1 MPFDISANKDQAG
14 LGQALA
20 GVLDRMAEI
29 AFYCD
34 SEGRLVFTNAAFRS
48 WLERRGLAAHEAGGA
63 AGGTA
68 GGIVQ
73 SGGAMDR
80 LGESVRRVIGGERVV
95 RVVWEGL
102 SGELSASGEG
112 GVIGVFS
119 PTGLSGASQ
128 SDLERRLI
136 ALEVTFDA
144 VWDWDLKTGKLSWNS
159 GMTHLFGYV
168 VSTLTEELD
177 FWGVRLHAEDHNRVM
192 SSLME
197 AAEGRGGEVWR
208 EEYRFLR
215 ADGSYAW
222 VVDRAR
228 VIRGDDGKPVRMIG
242 AIRDESEARQSL
254 AELKASEARYRAL
267 VEATTL
273 GVWRVDAAGAF
284 IEPSLQVCKL
294 VGVDPAKVHEV
305 DWRDLIHPEDVKEL
319 IPKWGHCL
327 ATGTLYE
334 GEQRLRLV
342 DGSYRWHSVRSAAVR
357 DAEGRIVEWVGS
369 NQDIHARKL
378 VEEELQ
384 RSEERYRAL
393 AEASSTG
400 VWRMDAAGRLVESSQ
415 AVRERLGI
423 EIGSPRSR
431 QWKLSIHP
439 DDVDRLWGLWQQAL
453 KTGELRDCEQRLLM
467 ADGSY
472 RWHLL
477 RAVAVRDEVGE
488 IREWVGSNQDIH
500 ARKLAE
506 EELQRSEERYRA
518 LAEASSTGVWRMD
531 AEGNFTEPS
540 LKGRESMG
548 IEPGSLRSKDWR
560 LSIHPDD
567 LQQVEA
573 LWSVAL
579 ATGGLHECEQRL
591 LMADGSYRWHLVRAV
606 PVRDEAGKVREWVG
620 SHQDIHQRK
629 LAEEELRRSEMRYRA
644 LSEAT
649 DAAVWTARPDGTT
662 KEPQLKFAKIT
673 GLPLEKTEGWGW
685 LEAVHPEDRERTLE
699 ASRAVREGHLSADW
713 LYDVEH
719 RVRMADGQYRW
730 MNARAAVVRDESGT
744 VVEIVGATRDID
756 DRKKAE
762 DQLQRALR
770 LLQLIIQSTASAVCV
785 TNERGEM
792 VERSESM
799 ESLTGL
805 TFDQYRG
812 MRWMSAYHPDE
823 IGRIQDWFATAAE
836 REEPAEWEHR
846 LRMRDGSY
854 RWFLGRVVPLRDLD
868 GKLNGW
874 GGAHVDIHVLKTVE
888 SELRGASEAKDRFL
902 AVLSHE
908 LRTPLTPVLTSAQ
921 ILEADETLPVEAR
934 EAISVMRR
942 NVELEI
948 RLIDDLLDLTRITR
962 NKLRMEPKPVD
973 LARLMTN
980 VLGICNPDIR
990 AKRLNLAV
998 NLPES
1003 AVLVTGDAARLHQ
1016 VFWNLVKNSIK
1027 FTSEGGHIAV
1037 TVSVEDASA
1046 VVRIVD
1052 DGIGI
1057 PAALLPRV
1065 FDAFMQG
1072 DHDPRH
1078 YGGLGLGLA
1087 IAKALVELHGGTLE
1101 ARSGGSGRGAEFAA
1115 RFPVE
1120 HAGATVPVAVSP
1132 GETAS
1137 VKCMRILLV
1146 EDHADTARVLVRL
1159 LKRFGHEPTVVSTV
1173 AGGLGALRSQKFD
1186 LLISDIGLPDGSG
1199 YDLMRQSAGMRP
1211 PAIALSGFGMEDDM
1225 SRSKEVGFVDHLT
1238 KPVDAGLLERT
1249 ILLVGGTSRKV

>member
-1 MPFDISANKDQAG
+1 M
-14 LGQALA
+14 
-20 GVLDRMAEI
+20 
-29 AFYCD
+29 
-34 SEGRLVFTNAAFRS
+34 
-48 WLERRGLAAHEAGGA
+48 
-63 AGGTA
+63 
-68 GGIVQ
+68 
-73 SGGAMDR
+73 
-80 LGESVRRVIGGERVV
+80 
-95 RVVWEGL
+95 
-102 SGELSASGEG
+102 
-112 GVIGVFS
+112 
-119 PTGLSGASQ
+119 
-128 SDLERRLI
+128 
-136 ALEVTFDA
+136 
-144 VWDWDLKTGKLSWNS
+144 
-159 GMTHLFGYV
+159 
-168 VSTLTEELD
+168 
-177 FWGVRLHAEDHNRVM
+177 
-192 SSLME
+192 
-197 AAEGRGGEVWR
+197 WR

-228 VIRGDDGKPVRMIG
+228 VIRGEDGKPVRIIG

-273 GVWRVDAAGAF
+273 GVWRLDPSGGF
-284 IEPSLQVCKL
+284 IEPSPIVCEM

-305 DWRDLIHPEDVKEL
+305 DWRELLHPDDAKVL
-319 IPKWGHCL
+319 GPKWAECL
-327 ATGTLYE
+327 VTGRLYE
-334 GEQRLRLV
+334 GEQRLKMV
-342 DGSYRWHSVRSAAVR
+342 DGSYRWTSARAAAVKDR
-357 DAEGRIVEWVGS
+357 HGRIV
-369 NQDIHARKL
+369 
-378 VEEELQ
+378 
-384 RSEERYRAL
+384 
-393 AEASSTG
+393 
-400 VWRMDAAGRLVESSQ
+400 
-415 AVRERLGI
+415 
-423 EIGSPRSR
+423 
-431 QWKLSIHP
+431 
-439 DDVDRLWGLWQQAL
+439 
-453 KTGELRDCEQRLLM
+453 
-467 ADGSY
+467 
-472 RWHLL
+472 
-477 RAVAVRDEVGE
+477 
-488 IREWVGSNQDIH
+488 EWVGSNQDIH

-518 LAEASSTGVWRMD
+518 LAESSSSGVWRMD
-531 AEGNFTEPS
+531 AKGNFTEPS
-540 LKGRESMG
+540 LKGRETMG

-573 LWSVAL
+573 LWSAAL
-579 ATGGLHECEQRL
+579 ATGALHECEQRL

-606 PVRDEAGKVREWVG
+606 PVRDGAGKVREWVG

-629 LAEEELRRSEMRYRA
+629 LAEEELRRSEARYRA

-649 DAAVWTARPDGTT
+649 NSAVFIALPDGSTH
-662 KEPQLKFAKIT
+662 KPQEQLAKIT
-673 GLPLEKTEGWGW
+673 GIDPEKTTGWGW
-685 LEAVHPEDRERTLE
+685 LDVVHPEDRERTWE
-699 ASRAVREGHLSADW
+699 ASRAMREGDLDANWS
-713 LYDVEH
+713 YDVEH
-719 RVRMADGQYRW
+719 RMRMADGEYRW
-730 MNARAAVVRDESGT
+730 MNARAVAVRDESGK
-744 VVEIVGATRDID
+744 VVEVVGATRDID

-792 VERSESM
+792 SERSESM

-812 MRWMSAYHPDE
+812 MNWVNAYHPDE
-823 IGRIQDWFATAAE
+823 IGRIQDWFSTAAE

-846 LRMRDGSY
+846 LRMKDGSY

-921 ILEADETLPVEAR
+921 ILEADETLPVETR

-973 LARLMTN
+973 LKQLIMN
-980 VLGICNPDIR
+980 VLAICNPDIR
-990 AKRLNLAV
+990 AKRLSLAV
-998 NLPES
+998 DLPET

-1027 FTSEGGHIAV
+1027 FTSEGGHIGVKVLGEGAQ
-1037 TVSVEDASA
+1037 A

-1072 DHDPRH
+1072 DHDPRQ

-1101 ARSGGSGRGAEFAA
+1101 AKSGGSGRGAEFFA
-1115 RFPVE
+1115 RFPLGQ
-1120 HAGATVPVAVSP
+1120 AGAAVPAAVSP
-1132 GETAS
+1132 EETAS
-1137 VKCMRILLV
+1137 PKCLRILLV
-1146 EDHADTARVLVRL
+1146 EDHSDTARVLVRL

-1173 AGGLGALRSQKFD
+1173 AGGLSALRSQKFD

-1238 KPVDAGLLERT
+1238 KPVDAGVLERT
-1249 ILLVGGTSRKV
+1249 ILLVGRQEGPGVK